1 MGDVMLWQELAV
13 AVIVGLAVVS
23 LVRHLRGMLAVPRS
37 DAGPSCHGCDDC
49 GEAEEAARELQPGPL
64 VRPGPGTIH

>member
-23 LVRHLRGMLAVPRS
+23 LVRHLRGMLSVPRS

-49 GEAEEAARELQPGPL
+49 GEAEEAARELPAGAL
-64 VRPGPGTIH
+64 TGTRPPP